1 MSGVLEVRDLT
12 VAYGSFTAVS
22 GVTFGIEHG
31 EVFGL
36 LGRNGAGKTSTLSAI
51 EGLLRPRSGAVLID
65 GIDVGAHT
73 GRARER
79 MGVAFQ
85 ATSFQPE
92 LTAGQILRLYAGL
105 YGIRLTGSQVT
116 GRLAD
121 AGLEGAAGSPAR
133 QLSGG
138 QQQRLALC
146 VALINEPPLLL
157 LDEPTSGLD
166 PQSRRR
172 LWRRIAELTG
182 GVLLTTHSM
191 EEAQAVCDRVAIIDH
206 GVLLATGTPR
216 ALIDRYRDD
225 DVVRDAAHGDVTLED
240 VFIGLTGSA
249 IDA

>member
-1 MSGVLEVRDLT
+1 VSGVLEVRDLT
-12 VAYGSFTAVS
+12 VAYGSLTAVS
-22 GVTFGIEHG
+22 GVSFGIERG

-51 EGLLRPRSGAVLID
+51 EGLLRPRSGVVLVD
-65 GIDVGAHT
+65 GIDVGSAP
-73 GRARER
+73 GRARQR

-85 ATSFQPE
+85 ATTFQPE

-105 YGIRLTGSQVT
+105 YGIRLTGSQAA
-116 GRLAD
+116 GRLAA
-121 AGLEGAAGSPAR
+121 AGLDGVAGSPTG

-138 QQQRLALC
+138 QRQRLALC
-146 VALINEPPLLL
+146 VALIHEPSLLV

-166 PQSRRR
+166 PQSRRQ
-172 LWRRIAELTG
+172 LWRRIADLAG

-206 GVLLATGTPR
+206 GALLAIDTPR
-216 ALIDRYRDD
+216 ALIDRYRDTE
-225 DVVRDAAHGDVTLED
+225 VVREVTRGDVTLED